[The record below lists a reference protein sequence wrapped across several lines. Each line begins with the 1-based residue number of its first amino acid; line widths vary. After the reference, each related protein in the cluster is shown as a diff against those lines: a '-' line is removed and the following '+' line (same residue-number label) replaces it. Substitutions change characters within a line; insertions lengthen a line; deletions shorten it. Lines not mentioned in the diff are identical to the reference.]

1 MKLEES
7 FGFEKL
13 LEAHK
18 KCRCSKQHK
27 RETINFEI
35 NLSQNLVS
43 LSKQIINKAYVVDN
57 YKQFKIYE
65 PKERIIE
72 ALPYKDRVVLM
83 ALCSNIIEPKFEKR
97 LIYDNVACR
106 KGKGTYFGIKRLEKF
121 LHCYY
126 KKFGTN
132 KGYVLKCDIR
142 KYFQSINHE
151 VLFNKLEK
159 ENFDKDELWILK
171 LIIDSKNQ
179 ETGIGLPIGN
189 QTSQW
194 FGLYYLDQIDR
205 LIKEKLK
212 IKYYV
217 RYMDDMILVHNDKE
231 YLKFCKA
238 EIEKCANNN
247 LKLELNNKTQ
257 ITTLKNGIDF
267 LGFRHILT
275 ENGKVLRLLRGQAKI
290 KLKKNMKLLSKLKQ
304 NNLVD
309 EDYINSRLNAFNAHI
324 CHSNAKSLYRK
335 FKKINN
341 L

>member
-1 MKLEES
+1 MLEES
-7 FGFEKL
+7 FSFEKL

-18 KCRCSKQHK
+18 RCRCSKQHK
-27 RETINFEI
+27 RETINFEV
-35 NLSQNLVS
+35 NLSQNLVT
-43 LSKQIINKAYVVDN
+43 LSKQIINRTYKVGS

-72 ALPYKDRVVLM
+72 ALSYKDRVVLM

-106 KGKGTYFGIKRLEKF
+106 KGKGTHFGIKRLENF

-126 KKFGTN
+126 KKFGNN

-142 KYFQSINHE
+142 KYFQNIDHAI
-151 VLFNKLEK
+151 LFNKLKNEK
-159 ENFDKDELWILK
+159 FDKDELWILK
-171 LIIDSKNQ
+171 LIIDSKN
-179 ETGIGLPIGN
+179 EEKGVGLPIGN

-194 FGLYYLDQIDR
+194 FGLYYLDEIDR
-205 LIKEKLK
+205 PIKEKLR

-231 YLKFCKA
+231 YLKFCKE
-238 EIEKCANNN
+238 EIEKCANNH
-247 LKLELNNKTQ
+247 LKLNLNNKTE
-257 ITTLKNGIDF
+257 ISNLKDGIDF

-275 ENGKVLRLLRGQAKI
+275 ENGKVLRLLRGQAKV
-290 KLKKNMKLLSKLKQ
+290 KLKRNMKLLSKLKQ
-304 NNLVD
+304 NSLVD
-309 EDYINSRLNAFNAHI
+309 EEYIDSRLNAFNAHI

-335 FKKINN
+335 LKKINN

>member
-1 MKLEES
+1 MLEES
-7 FGFEKL
+7 FSFEKL

-18 KCRCSKQHK
+18 RCRCSKQHK
-27 RETINFEI
+27 RETINFEV
-35 NLSQNLVS
+35 NLSQNLVT
-43 LSKQIINKAYVVDN
+43 LSKQIINRTYKVGS

-72 ALPYKDRVVLM
+72 ALSYKDRVVLM

-106 KGKGTYFGIKRLEKF
+106 KGKGTHFGIKRLENF

-126 KKFGTN
+126 KKFGNN

-142 KYFQSINHE
+142 KYFQNIDHAI
-151 VLFNKLEK
+151 LFNKLKNEK
-159 ENFDKDELWILK
+159 FDKDELWILK
-171 LIIDSKNQ
+171 LIIDSKN
-179 ETGIGLPIGN
+179 EEKGVGLPIGN

-194 FGLYYLDQIDR
+194 FGLYYLDEIDR
-205 LIKEKLK
+205 LIKEKLR

-231 YLKFCKA
+231 YLKFCKE
-238 EIEKCANNN
+238 EIEKCANNH
-247 LKLELNNKTQ
+247 LKLNLNNKTE
-257 ITTLKNGIDF
+257 ISNLKDGIDF

-275 ENGKVLRLLRGQAKI
+275 ENGKVLRLLRGQAKV
-290 KLKKNMKLLSKLKQ
+290 KLKRNMKLLSKLKQ
-304 NNLVD
+304 NSLVD
-309 EDYINSRLNAFNAHI
+309 EEYIDSRLNAFNAHI

-335 FKKINN
+335 LKKINN

>member
-1 MKLEES
+1 MLEES
-7 FGFEKL
+7 FSFEKL

-27 RETINFEI
+27 KETINFEI
-35 NLSQNLVS
+35 NLSQNLVT
-43 LSKQIINKAYVVDN
+43 LSKQIINKTYNLGN
-57 YKQFKIYE
+57 YKKFKIYE

-72 ALPYKDRVVLM
+72 ALSYKHRVVLM

-121 LHCYY
+121 LHSYY
-126 KKFGTN
+126 KKFKNN

-142 KYFQSINHE
+142 KYFQSIDHTI
-151 VLFNKLEK
+151 LFNKLK
-159 ENFDKDELWILK
+159 NENFDKDELWFLK
-171 LIIDSKNQ
+171 LVIDSKNK
-179 ETGIGLPIGN
+179 EVGVGLPIGN

-194 FGLYYLDQIDR
+194 FGLYYLDEIDR
-205 LIKEKLK
+205 LIKEKLR

-217 RYMDDMILVHNDKE
+217 RYMDDMILVHNDKQ
-231 YLKFCKA
+231 YLKFCKQ

-247 LKLELNNKTQ
+247 LKLQLNNKTQ
-257 ITTLKNGIDF
+257 ISSLENGIDF

-275 ENGKVLRLLRGQAKI
+275 EKGKVLRLLRGQAKI
-290 KLKKNMKLLSKLKQ
+290 RLKRNMKLLSKLKK

-309 EDYINSRLNAFNAHI
+309 EEYINNRINAYNGHI

-335 FKKINN
+335 LKKINN
-341 L
+341 FE